1 MKTIKQV
8 LFVVVMTLLL
18 VSPALA
24 QEPAGKG
31 SMLGPTTVSQAMFPI
46 KVQGADY
53 DLITQILDFPSG
65 SGVATHFHG
74 GPVLVTVL
82 SGEMTLQEKNT
93 ERVLKIGQSWTEN
106 PGDQHAVVN
115 AGSVTTRVAVSMLL
129 PKGAKDTT
137 LVK

>member
-1 MKTIKQV
+1 MKTIKQI

-18 VSPALA
+18 VSAASA
-24 QEPAGKG
+24 QEPAVQG
-31 SMLGPTTVSQAMFPI
+31 SMQGPTVVSQAMFPI

-65 SGVATHFHG
+65 SGVAKHFHG

>member
-18 VSPALA
+18 VPAALA
-24 QEPAGKG
+24 QEPAGQG
-31 SMLGPTTVSQAMFPI
+31 SMQGPTTVSQAMFPI

-65 SGVATHFHG
+65 SGVAKHFHG

-82 SGEMTLQEKNT
+82 SGEMTLKEKNT
-93 ERVLKIGQSWTEN
+93 ERVLKMGQSWTEN

-115 AGSVTTRVAVSMLL
+115 AGSVTARVVVSMLL

>member
-8 LFVVVMTLLL
+8 LFIVMITLLL
-18 VSPALA
+18 GSAALA
-24 QEPAGKG
+24 EEPEGQG
-31 SMLGPTTVSQAMFPI
+31 SMQGPIIVSQAMFPI
-46 KVQGADY
+46 KVQSADY

-65 SGVATHFHG
+65 SGVAKHFHG
-74 GPVLVTVL
+74 GPVLVTIL

-93 ERVLKIGQSWTEN
+93 ERVLKMGQSWTEN

-115 AGSVTTRVAVSMLL
+115 AGPVTVRVVVSMLL

>member
-1 MKTIKQV
+1 MKTIKQI

-18 VSPALA
+18 VSAASA
-24 QEPAGKG
+24 QEPAGQG
-31 SMLGPTTVSQAMFPI
+31 SMQGPTVVSQAMFPI
-46 KVQGADY
+46 MVKGADY

-65 SGVATHFHG
+65 AGVAKHFHG

-93 ERVLKIGQSWTEN
+93 ERVLKMGQSWTEN

-115 AGSVTTRVAVSMLL
+115 AGSVTVRVVVSMLL

>member
-1 MKTIKQV
+1 MKTIKQI

-18 VSPALA
+18 VSAASA

-31 SMLGPTTVSQAMFPI
+31 SMQGPTTVYQAMFPI

-65 SGVATHFHG
+65 SGVAKHFHG

-93 ERVLKIGQSWTEN
+93 ERVLKMGQSWTEN

-115 AGSVTTRVAVSMLL
+115 AGSVTARVAVSMLL

>member
-8 LFVVVMTLLL
+8 LFVVVMMLLL
-18 VSPALA
+18 VSAASA
-24 QEPAGKG
+24 QAPAGKVP
-31 SMLGPTTVSQAMFPI
+31 MQGPTTVSQAMFPI

-65 SGVATHFHG
+65 SGVAKHFHG

-82 SGEMTLQEKNT
+82 SGEITLQEKNT
-93 ERVLKIGQSWTEN
+93 ERVLKMGQSWTEN

-115 AGSVTTRVAVSMLL
+115 AGLATARVAVSMLL

>member
-8 LFVVVMTLLL
+8 LFVVVVTLLL
-18 VSPALA
+18 VPAALA
-24 QEPAGKG
+24 QEPAGQG
-31 SMLGPTTVSQAMFPI
+31 SMQGPTMVSQSMFPI

-65 SGVATHFHG
+65 AGVAKHFHG

-93 ERVLKIGQSWTEN
+93 ERVLKMGQSWTEN

-115 AGSVTTRVAVSMLL
+115 AGLVPARVAVSMLL

>member
-1 MKTIKQV
+1 MKLIKQV
-8 LFVVVMTLLL
+8 LFVVMMTLLL

-24 QEPAGKG
+24 QKPAGQG
-31 SMLGPTTVSQAMFPI
+31 AMQGPIIVSQAMFPI
-46 KVQGADY
+46 KVQSADY

-65 SGVATHFHG
+65 SGVAKHFHG

-93 ERVLKIGQSWTEN
+93 ERVLKMGHSWTEN

-115 AGSVTTRVAVSMLL
+115 AGLATARVAVSMLL